1 MKAETIKI
9 QKSNKTKIWLFENI
23 HKTYKSLARL
33 AKQREDTNYQQTG
46 RGNACQ
52 HCISNRMP

>member
-23 HKTYKSLARL
+23 HKTLARL